1 MMPVIPIAKPAIAP
15 CVCPYF
21 IAVPVPMACPVP
33 PKARPTATGSS
44 IFSSF
49 KKTGPRTLVRI
60 PVATTTTRVTVA
72 IPYILSVIPTAIA
85 VVTDFGKREIAR
97 KKSIPN
103 HFAIRAVKTVL
114 TIQATKIPKRIL
126 RM

>member
-15 CVCPYF
+15 CVCPHF

-49 KKTGPRTLVRI
+49 KRLDQEH
-60 PVATTTTRVTVA
+60 
-72 IPYILSVIPTAIA
+72 LSE
-85 VVTDFGKREIAR
+85 FLLQQRLQE
-97 KKSIPN
+97 
-103 HFAIRAVKTVL
+103 
-114 TIQATKIPKRIL
+114 
-126 RM
+126 